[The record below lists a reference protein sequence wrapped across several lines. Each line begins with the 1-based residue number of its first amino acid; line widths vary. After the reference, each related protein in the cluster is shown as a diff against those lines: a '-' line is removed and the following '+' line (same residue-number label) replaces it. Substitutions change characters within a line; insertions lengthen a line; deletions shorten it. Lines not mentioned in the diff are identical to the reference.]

1 MKNRTLGSIFIVAGT
16 TIGAGMLA
24 MPLATAG
31 VGFGTTLMILIGL
44 WALMCYSALLLV
56 EVYQHQPSN
65 TGLGTLAKIYL
76 GRWGQWITG
85 FSMLFLMYALTAAYI
100 SGAGEL
106 LASSISQWSG
116 YSLPLSAGILLF
128 TLVAGGVVCIGT
140 SSVDLFNRIL
150 FSGKVLMLVIM
161 LAVMVPHIQRVNLL
175 TLPLQ
180 QGLTLSALPV
190 ILTSFG
196 FHGSIPSIVHYMG
209 GDSRKLRRIFLIGS
223 VIPLI
228 AYIFWQL
235 VMLGSL
241 SSSTFN
247 AILADQ
253 AGLNGLMQAI
263 RTLVASPHVELAVHL
278 FADLALAT
286 SFLGVALGLFDYLA
300 DLFKRKNS
308 IIGRAQT
315 GLLTFIP
322 PLVFALFYPQGFV
335 MALGYAAIALAVLA
349 LLIPALLSWQVRK
362 QHPEIRAT
370 CGGAPVL
377 ALVFTSGVAIILI
390 QLAMVAGWLPSIS

>member
-24 MPLATAG
+24 MPLATSG
-31 VGFGTTLMILIGL
+31 VGFGTTLIILISL
-44 WALMCYSALLLV
+44 WLLMCYSALLLV
-56 EVYQHQPSN
+56 EVYQHQPSH

-106 LASSISQWSG
+106 LASSLSQWSG
-116 YSLPLSAGILLF
+116 YSFPLSAGILLF
-128 TLVAGGVVCIGT
+128 TLVAGGIVCIGT

-150 FSGKVLMLVIM
+150 FSGKVLMLIVM
-161 LAVMVPHIQRVNLL
+161 LAVMLPHIQRVNLL
-175 TLPLQ
+175 TMPLQ

-190 ILTSFG
+190 VLTSFG

-209 GDSRKLRRIFLIGS
+209 GDSRKLRRIFIIGS
-223 VIPLI
+223 AIPLI
-228 AYIFWQL
+228 AYLFWQL
-235 VMLGSL
+235 ATLGAL
-241 SSSTFN
+241 SSATFN
-247 AILADQ
+247 GILTDH

-263 RTLVASPHVELAVHL
+263 RTIVATPRVELAVHL

-300 DLFKRKNS
+300 DLFKRGNS
-308 IIGRAQT
+308 VKARAQT
-315 GLLTFIP
+315 GALTFTP
-322 PLVFALFYPQGFV
+322 PLIFALFYPQGFV

-349 LLIPALLSWQVRK
+349 LLIPALLGWQVRK
-362 QHPEIRAT
+362 HHPDARKT
-370 CGGAPVL
+370 PGGTL
-377 ALVFTSGVAIILI
+377 ALSLVFLCGLSIILI
-390 QLAMVAGWLPSIS
+390 QCAMVAGWLPSVS